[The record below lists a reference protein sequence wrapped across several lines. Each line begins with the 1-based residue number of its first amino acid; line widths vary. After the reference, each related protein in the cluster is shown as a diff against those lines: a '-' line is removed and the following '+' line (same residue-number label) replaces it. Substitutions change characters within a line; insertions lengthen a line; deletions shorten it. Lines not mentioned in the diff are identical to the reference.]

1 MSFLVKKI
9 IKFFLRSYSKLKF
22 EYKINIQKDEWF
34 FILPYG
40 IGDFYL
46 FLSLLSEFQRI
57 KGINYISI
65 GLLKPNQVQLIDLF
79 EIKVNKIVII
89 EKNELQFCTN
99 NNLRNGVPII
109 LHPDF
114 FLKESLLSLI
124 GYNGL
129 TLGDIY
135 KIMLGLPIQTI
146 HSKPVVNQ
154 ITINAVF
161 QKFSN
166 YNLNNSKTVLL
177 APHANSFDEN
187 IIPFDFWE
195 ILNYKLQ
202 SLGFKVL
209 INSTSKQYIALEN
222 VIAVDFSLSEAIPFV
237 EICKIFVGVRSGFC
251 DLISSSKSQK
261 YIIYPKIDWYAGT
274 FLSGSSLISMGLTS
288 DEIIEFEIDS
298 DSIRQII
305 NSIIH
310 EIVKK
315 NKYEGR

>member
-34 FILPYG
+34 FIFPYG

-46 FLSLLSEFQRI
+46 FLSLLTAFQ
-57 KGINYISI
+57 KKNGVNSVSV
-65 GLLKPNQVQLIDLF
+65 GLVKPYQAQLLDIF
-79 EIKVNKIVII
+79 EIKVKKIVFID
-89 EKNELQFCTN
+89 KKELQFCHC
-99 NNLRNGVPII
+99 NNLNQGIPII
-109 LHPDF
+109 LHPEY
-114 FLKESLLSLI
+114 FLKESLYSLI

-129 TLGDIY
+129 TLGDVY
-135 KIMLGLPIQTI
+135 KIMLTLPIETI
-146 HSKPVVNQ
+146 YNKPIINQ
-154 ITINAVF
+154 IVSNAAF
-161 QKFSN
+161 EKFN
-166 YNLNNSKTVLL
+166 KYNLTDCKNVLL
-177 APHANSFDEN
+177 APHANSFDED

-195 ILNYKLQ
+195 ILNYELQ
-202 SLGFKVL
+202 ALGYKVL
-209 INSTSKQYIALEN
+209 INSSNKKYVDLKN
-222 VIAVDFSLSEAIPFV
+222 VIAVDFSLSQAIPFV
-237 EICKIFVGVRSGFC
+237 EMCKIFVGVRSGFC